1 MIFLIILL
9 GAFLR
14 LYELPANMVFHG
26 ELGDN
31 YLAIKNFIAAGQ
43 IPLLGPP
50 TSHPWFNFGP
60 LFYWL
65 TAPVLALF
73 GYNPLAGAY
82 FMALIQTALIA
93 VNFYFVSKLF
103 NLPAQAGKRVAL
115 ISSFLIAISPL
126 FLNLARESRF
136 FSLTS
141 LFFYPFY
148 YYLVVGNLFLSGL
161 AFGTMLNF
169 HLTPI
174 VFVPP
179 LIIYLIRKGTK
190 AKDYLKF
197 SLGFVIPNLP
207 FLIYNAGHGFEML
220 KNILLWV
227 PYRILGFVGILPK
240 NSPTGVTIL
249 ANFYSLGGF
258 VSASFMYRFALGA
271 VFVAIVFGYLV
282 WQIRKNW
289 KTKAISPE
297 FLLVLFFLFGYAG
310 LFIHGSPPNHYYLPL
325 YLLPIVFLAL
335 LLAKLKSKI
344 AIGFILFVVMV
355 FNLRFFFSKNWF
367 FLPQDRV
374 IDGETPYEIQI
385 SASRQIIADAAGQKF
400 SLKRVGHG
408 DEFAENYSQNYRYLL
423 WWLGNEPTEGAKIT
437 YTIYE
442 KEGENVYFSRSL
454 NQE

>member
-14 LYELPANMVFHG
+14 IYWLPANMIFHG

-31 YLAIKNFIAAGQ
+31 YLTIKNFIAAGQ

-50 TSHPWFNFGP
+50 TSHPWLNFGP
-60 LFYWL
+60 LFYWFM
-65 TAPVLALF
+65 APVIVLS

-82 FMALIQTALIA
+82 FMALTQTALIA
-93 VNFYFVSKLF
+93 VNYYFIDKLF
-103 NLPAQAGKRVAL
+103 KKRVAL

-126 FLNLARESRF
+126 FLSLARQSRF
-136 FSLTS
+136 FSLTT
-141 LFFYPFY
+141 LLFYPFY
-148 YYLVVGNLFLSGL
+148 YYLVAGNLFVSGL

-174 VFVPP
+174 VFIPP
-179 LIIYLIRKGTK
+179 LIVYLIRKGTK
-190 AKDYLKF
+190 ANDYLKF
-197 SLGFVIPNLP
+197 SLGFFIPNLP

-220 KNILLWV
+220 KNALLWV
-227 PYRILGFVGILPK
+227 PYRVLGFVGILPK

-249 ANFYSLGGF
+249 ANLYSLGGF
-258 VSASFMYRFALGA
+258 VSAGFMYRFALGA

-289 KTKAISPE
+289 RTKTISPE

-325 YLLPIVFLAL
+325 YSLPIIFLAL

-355 FNLRFFFSKNWF
+355 FDLRFFFSKNWF

-374 IDGETPYEIQI
+374 ANGEIPYEMQIAVSKQI
-385 SASRQIIADAAGQKF
+385 SSDAAGQKF

-408 DEFAENYSQNYRYLL
+408 DKFAENYSQNYRYLL
-423 WWLGNEPTEGAKIT
+423 WWLGNEPIKDAKMT